1 MQAALVVVA
10 KAFPFKIQSLYLHR
24 PVQFHLYRPI
34 FISNQAFHMELF
46 NEHSTIPTLLRNVIA
61 NIHSPRETF
70 LIHKK
75 STVWEEISYMHTL
88 DCADAVSSF
97 FLSKG
102 INKGDRMGLM
112 IDNSPEYVYY
122 DQGIQQIGAINVS
135 IYPTLSEH
143 EVAYIINDSGMRA
156 ILAGNTFLFKKILKI
171 AANCRCLEYII
182 PAFPEY
188 QKVTVPEDIKAEIV
202 SFDEILNRSGKITAA
217 ERAQIDAVRSTIR
230 PTDISSLI
238 YTSGTTGTPKG
249 VMLSHSNFV
258 ENVKVCLQ
266 QIPVIDETDTFLS
279 FLPLSH
285 VFERTATYHVCCAQ
299 GCKVAFAQ
307 SLELLAKNMAE
318 IRPTVMNCVPRLLE
332 KIHDKAIKSGTSGGG
347 LKSKIFLWALEA
359 GQDYRQEKEAGK
371 NPGIIRSAKKTIAE
385 KLVFSKIKEKT
396 GGRLKF
402 MISGG
407 AALPKNVGE
416 FFGNLGIKIL
426 EGFGLT
432 ETSPV
437 MAVTEFHRQIYGT
450 VGRVI
455 PGIEVGIQNVES
467 KQMIS
472 IQTHESF
479 EEDFE
484 CAEGEIIV
492 RGHCVM
498 QGYFNKPAETAEA
511 IDKDDWFHTGDIGR
525 FYKGNLQITDRLKN
539 MIVNAYGKNVY
550 PTPVESIYMKSLK
563 IDQIFLIGDK
573 REYLTAIVIPNKEN
587 LQEAF
592 DLPESF
598 FQQGGVFINEKEII
612 DWIGQDLRKL
622 SGELAKFERI
632 KNFKIKRNP
641 FSIEEGE
648 ITPTLKAKRK
658 VIEAK
663 YAGVINEMYSGV
675 VDTD

>member
-1 MQAALVVVA
+1 
-10 KAFPFKIQSLYLHR
+10 
-24 PVQFHLYRPI
+24 
-34 FISNQAFHMELF
+34 MELF
-46 NEHSTIPTLLRNVIA
+46 NAHSTIPTLLRNVVEH
-61 NIHSPRETF
+61 IHKPEETF

-75 STVWEEISYMHTL
+75 GPEWEEISYLHTL
-88 DCADAVSSF
+88 NCADAVSAF
-97 FLSKG
+97 FLEKG
-102 INKGDRMGLM
+102 IAKGDRMGLM
-112 IDNSPEYVYY
+112 IENSPEYVYY

-143 EVAYIINDSGMRA
+143 EVAYIVNDSGMRA
-156 ILAGNTFLFKKILKI
+156 ILIGNPFLYKKILKI
-171 AANCRCLEYII
+171 ADNCRQLEYII
-182 PAFPEY
+182 PAFTDYEKIAIPTGLNVKIISFEAILSIAG
-188 QKVTVPEDIKAEIV
+188 TLTAEKIE
-202 SFDEILNRSGKITAA
+202 EITKLRL
-217 ERAQIDAVRSTIR
+217 AVK
-230 PTDISSLI
+230 PADISSLI

-266 QIPVIDETDTFLS
+266 QIPVIDETETFLS

-299 GCKVAFAQ
+299 GCKIAYAQ

-318 IRPTVMNCVPRLLE
+318 IRPTVMSCVPRLLE
-332 KIHDKAIKSGTSGGG
+332 RIHDKAIKSGTAAGG
-347 LKSKIFLWALEA
+347 LKAKIFLWALET
-359 GQDYRQEKEAGK
+359 GQNYRRKKEAGES
-371 NPGIIRSAKKTIAE
+371 PGLFLSAEKAIAE

-437 MAVTEFHRQIYGT
+437 MAVTEFHRQVYGT

-455 PGIEVGIQNVES
+455 PGIEIGIQNVES
-467 KQMIS
+467 KEMIN
-472 IQTHESF
+472 IQTHETF
-479 EEDFE
+479 DEDFE

-511 IDKDDWFHTGDIGR
+511 IDKNNWFHTGDIGR

-550 PTPVESIYMKSLK
+550 PTPVENIYMKSLK

-592 DLPESF
+592 NLPESF
-598 FQQGGVFINEKEII
+598 FQKPDVFIEEKEIT
-612 DWIGQDLRKL
+612 DWIGQDLKKL
-622 SGELAKFERI
+622 SNELAKFERI
-632 KNFKIKRNP
+632 KNFKVKRNP

-648 ITPTLKAKRK
+648 ITPTMKAKRK
-658 VIEAK
+658 VIETK
-663 YAGVINEMYSGV
+663 YAEAINEMYTES
-675 VDTD
+675 VDSE